1 MAGKIDLAFPGDVG
15 SHEQFMYFRLLEEY
29 KFARNEPA
37 SVDCYCTIAL
47 PLPTNLGTAYASTY
61 SNESLGMVGNMAAGE
76 APLVAETLKAGF
88 DGNYNGAVTK
98 LKELSTKLAPNG
110 SKELIKKL
118 ATYHAEAAA
127 TAGMA
132 WLGSNFL
139 NGAAAIPLGVGANQ
153 AIKGVKAGLGVARN
167 PYLAAVFEGVNF
179 KSHQFSFQLTPK
191 NAAESDTI
199 RSIISAFRN
208 ASLPSDATITGFYD
222 YPAQVQAAFS
232 DDSYLFDI
240 KTSVITAFDINYHG
254 KGAYYHDVNGKKAPV
269 EVSININLLE
279 TVVRLANDETTP
291 GTVTRGTKG
300 DKANLAAMTGG
311 LNDGADVVRPGFG
324 STTLAVTT

>member
-1 MAGKIDLAFPGDVG
+1 MAGKIDLAFPGDVS
-15 SHEQFMYFRLLEEY
+15 SHEQFMYFRLLEQY
-29 KFARNEPA
+29 KFKRNEPEN
-37 SVDCYCTIAL
+37 VDCYCTIAL

-61 SNESLGMVGNMAAGE
+61 SNESLGMVGEMASGE
-76 APLVAETLKAGF
+76 APALAEALKKGL
-88 DGNYNGAVTK
+88 DGNFKGSVDQLKSISARMAPGGG
-98 LKELSTKLAPNG
+98 KELL
-110 SKELIKKL
+110 KKL

-127 TAGMA
+127 TAGAA
-132 WLGSNFL
+132 WLASGFL
-139 NGAAAIPLGVGANQ
+139 GGAAALPIGVGVNQ

-191 NAAESDTI
+191 NAVESNTI

-208 ASLPSDATITGFYD
+208 ASLPSDSSLTDFYD
-222 YPAQVQAAFS
+222 YPAQVQLLFA

-291 GTVTRGTKG
+291 GTVTRRTKG

>member
-1 MAGKIDLAFPGDVG
+1 MAFKIDLAFPGDVS
-15 SHEQFMYFRLLEEY
+15 SHEQFMYFRLLEQY
-29 KFARNEPA
+29 KFKRNDPA
-37 SVDCYCTIAL
+37 NIDCYCTIAL

-76 APLVAETLKAGF
+76 APAIAEALKKSL
-88 DGNYNGAVTK
+88 DGNFKGSVDQ
-98 LKELSTKLAPNG
+98 LKSISARMAPNG
-110 SKELIKKL
+110 GKELLKKL
-118 ATYHAEAAA
+118 AIYHGEAAA
-127 TAGMA
+127 IAAGA
-132 WLGSNFL
+132 FAASNFMG
-139 NGAAAIPLGVGANQ
+139 GALAIPAGVAVNQ

-191 NAAESDTI
+191 NAQESNTI

-222 YPAQVQAAFS
+222 YPAQVQATFA

-291 GTVTRGTKG
+291 GTVGRKTKSS
-300 DKANLAAMTGG
+300 KAAKGREISLMTGG
-311 LNDGADVVRPGFG
+311 LNDGADVVGPG
-324 STTLAVTT
+324 TLAGL

>member
-1 MAGKIDLAFPGDVG
+1 MAGKIDLAFPGDVS
-15 SHEQFMYFRLLEEY
+15 SHEQFMYFRLLEQY
-29 KFARNEPA
+29 KFKRNEPEN
-37 SVDCYCTIAL
+37 VDCYCTIAL

-61 SNESLGMVGNMAAGE
+61 SNESLGMVGEMASGE
-76 APLVAETLKAGF
+76 APALAEALKAGL
-88 DGNYNGAVTK
+88 DSNWKGGVDQ
-98 LKELSTKLAPNG
+98 LKSISARMAPSG
-110 SKELIKKL
+110 GKELIKKL
-118 ATYHAEAAA
+118 AIYHGEAAA
-127 TAGMA
+127 IAGGA
-132 WLGSNFL
+132 FVASNFMG
-139 NGAAAIPLGVGANQ
+139 GALAIPAGVGVNQ
-153 AIKGVKAGLGVARN
+153 AIKGVKAGLGIARN

-191 NAAESDTI
+191 NAQESDTI

-291 GTVTRGTKG
+291 GTVTRRTKG